1 MLERQ
6 FEQDAGLYST
16 SDRAAARRPLSR
28 GGDAAEA
35 GDAALPADADARRRV
50 LDGVQDDLRSVWAD
64 IHAPVSENDPA
75 AFPHCDRKWCFCH
88 IARPMIFDEVA
99 VAAEAKAVAAA
110 PAAPAA
116 PLGDDLASLPV
127 KELRARCKARGL
139 NAVVPRGSPA
149 KETLLERLRAS

>member
-1 MLERQ
+1 M
-6 FEQDAGLYST
+6 
-16 SDRAAARRPLSR
+16 
-28 GGDAAEA
+28 
-35 GDAALPADADARRRV
+35 

-64 IHAPVSENDPA
+64 IHARVTENDPA

-88 IARPMIFDEVA
+88 IARPMIFDEG
-99 VAAEAKAVAAA
+99 AADAPAEPAA